1 MLPNSLIVRGDD
13 ARHSLCLGEVIRAGQ
28 RTDGAKQANLQTMEE
43 LITRFVLGFDQNILA
58 EVARVDAK
66 MSQLTMPS
74 H

>member
-13 ARHSLCLGEVIRAGQ
+13 ARYRLCLGEVIRAGQ

-43 LITRFVLGFDQNILA
+43 LITRFVLGYDLNILA
-58 EVARVDAK
+58 KVAGEDAK
-66 MSQLTMPS
+66 MSQLTEPP